1 MIVLDKTRLIGRL
14 PLVLVWLAHALLVKI
29 LPSQDKKLELFK
41 LEIKMNVLTRVAL
54 LFAISIASGCA
65 SSSHVLIG
73 QIRPPID
80 VSQVKVYADP
90 PMKYEKIAL
99 IEGSSKNSFAVSDQG
114 KSDKALLN
122 MKKEAA
128 LLGANGVLIQAVG
141 DISTGMVGTN
151 TFTGSGGYGSSVGIY
166 GAAMHKSAQGIAI
179 YVLQE

>member
-1 MIVLDKTRLIGRL
+1 
-14 PLVLVWLAHALLVKI
+14 
-29 LPSQDKKLELFK
+29 
-41 LEIKMNVLTRVAL
+41 MNVFARAAL
-54 LFAISIASGCA
+54 ICMISIESGCA
-65 SSSHVLIG
+65 SSSHVVIG
-73 QIRPPID
+73 QIRSPID
-80 VSQVKVYADP
+80 VSQVKIYADP

-128 LLGANGVLIQAVG
+128 LLGANGVLIQEVG

-151 TFTGSGGYGSSVGIY
+151 AIAGSGAYGSSVGIY
-166 GAAMHKSAQGIAI
+166 GAAMHKSAKGIAI